1 MDPLDL
7 LSHEGSTSFFA
18 FQASQD
24 TAYQEPAVL
33 TMVVLLAVAGQMRAA
48 TDQEHGALIR

>member
-7 LSHEGSTSFFA
+7 PSHEGSTSFFA

-33 TMVVLLAVAGQMRAA
+33 TVVVLLAVAGQMRAA